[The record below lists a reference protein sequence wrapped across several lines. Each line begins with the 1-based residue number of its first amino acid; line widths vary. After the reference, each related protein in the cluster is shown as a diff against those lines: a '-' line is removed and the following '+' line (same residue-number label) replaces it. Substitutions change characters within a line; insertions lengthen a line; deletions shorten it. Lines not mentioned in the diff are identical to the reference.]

1 MTLSKE
7 KLIEKLSETAYVL
20 SADNNKAIVD
30 IVDWNKIY
38 TWWWNKSLSVGE
50 RLMFDIDTVLDQI
63 NNWNRNLI
71 ADKIE
76 IDLDVLIR
84 KKELSLNKKLSI
96 IGEREFKNPEPTKE
110 WLELWGTYKFSE
122 FEEEWT
128 LLWKTDDFAFLGYG
142 RKYDWDVANE
152 IHSSIH
158 AIPRAIVKKTFI
170 EKEIVVYTLE
180 QLIEE
185 EFWVKLK
192 DVLFINND

>member
-7 KLIEKLSETAYVL
+7 KLIEKLNETAYVL

-76 IDLDVLIR
+76 VDLDVLIR

-96 IGEREFKNPEPTKE
+96 IGEREFENPEPTKE
-110 WLELWGTYKFSE
+110 WLELWGVYKFSRFDDE
-122 FEEEWT
+122 TT
-128 LLWKTDDFAFLGYG
+128 LLWKTDNFAFLGYG
-142 RKYDWDVANE
+142 RKNGKDLAYEV
-152 IHSSIH
+152 HSSVY
-158 AIPRAIVKKTFI
+158 AMPRKEVKDTYVK
-170 EKEIVVYTLE
+170 KEIVEYTLE